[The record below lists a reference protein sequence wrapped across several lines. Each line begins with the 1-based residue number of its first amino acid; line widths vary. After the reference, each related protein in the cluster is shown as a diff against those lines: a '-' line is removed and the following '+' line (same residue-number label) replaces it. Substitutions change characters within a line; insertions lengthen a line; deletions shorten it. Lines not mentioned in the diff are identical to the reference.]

1 LRTANCQPLPETKAT
16 KRFRRFVGGIPAL
29 ILGVL
34 FLFQTVA
41 TTTAAAT
48 RDTSQPVAAAIQAN
62 GSKTAKNPSSKSI
75 PTKVPRTKKPSR
87 SKKAGTTRPLVSK
100 STKAKAETIT
110 SQVSDALP
118 ERLESEIKQY
128 FGLRYRMGGTGRNGI
143 DCSALVQKVYADV
156 FDIDL
161 PRSSF
166 EQSRLAEMENVSGE
180 QIETGDLLFFGP
192 RRKRV
197 NHVGIYL
204 AGGYFLHAA
213 RSEGVTISRLDDSY
227 WKSRWMLTKRVK
239 GLQIGYDTAPD
250 AAFDDTFTE
259 MALGSIFPGETS
271 HINYLES
278 GFKFN
283 DWPEVRLTGFYSQ
296 ALAESM
302 QDTGSSLPLQPMP
315 YYLDEGVS
323 GFRLATVFAPLPWEG
338 FRLVPSVTQIS
349 AGNTRAGL
357 NEKRQTLGLETWLAL
372 PASRMA
378 LSMGARAQNR
388 DDIFTRPLAISPD
401 WHTLDFSLGLHYRLS
416 DALNFSLTGT
426 HAYRATFEDDDLQEG
441 PDHLLEDISFRLNF
455 RF

>member
-1 LRTANCQPLPETKAT
+1 M
-16 KRFRRFVGGIPAL
+16 
-29 ILGVL
+29 
-34 FLFQTVA
+34 VA
-41 TTTAAAT
+41 TTAAAT
-48 RDTSQPVAAAIQAN
+48 RDNPQAVAAPTQV
-62 GSKTAKNPSSKSI
+62 SSTKTAKTPSKSK
-75 PTKVPRTKKPSR
+75 PTKVSKTKKPSR
-87 SKKAGTTRPLVSK
+87 AKKASPTRPLISK
-100 STKAKAETIT
+100 TTKAKAENIT

-143 DCSALVQKVYADV
+143 DCSGLVQRVYADV

-166 EQSRLAEMENVSGE
+166 EQSRLDKMENVADD

-192 RRKRV
+192 RRKHV

-213 RSEGVTISRLDDSY
+213 RSEGVTISRLDAGY

-239 GLQIGYDTAPD
+239 GLQIGYDTTEPD
-250 AAFDDTFTE
+250 SAFDDTFTE
-259 MALGSIFPGETS
+259 LALGFLFPGETKS
-271 HINYLES
+271 INYLES

-283 DWPEVRLTGFYSQ
+283 DWPEVRLTGFHSQ

-302 QDTGSSLPLQPMP
+302 QASGADTPLPLQPMP

-338 FRLVPSVTQIS
+338 FRLIPSVTQIS
-349 AGNTRAGL
+349 ATNDRAGL
-357 NEKRQTLGLETWLAL
+357 DEESQTLGLETWMAL
-372 PASRMA
+372 PASRLA
-378 LSMGARAQNR
+378 VFMGARAQNR
-388 DDIFTRPLAISPD
+388 DDILTRPLAISPD
-401 WHTLDFSLGLHYRLS
+401 WNTLDFSLGLHYSLS

-426 HAYRATFEDDDLQEG
+426 HAYRAAFEDDDLQEG
-441 PDHLLEDISFRLNF
+441 PDRMLEDISFRLSF
-455 RF
+455 QF